1 MNARTLTWTVILL
14 AAAGLL
20 AARATSGEGMG
31 KVYVERTER
40 SFVETTVPP
49 PPGADSEETAQTV
62 WLPASSPEVERY
74 ATAEQK
80 AAEISWTEAEQV
92 PPREYFAARAA
103 DPSQTRI
110 VLDWPRTIGIWVA
123 AFFTLAIFSFLYRD
137 NPFYRLAEAVV
148 VGVSAGYWM
157 VVGFWDVIVPNL
169 LGKLLPLTTKALFL
183 PGLAVDAD
191 AAWWQRAEWA
201 YLVPLALGLML
212 VWRLMPKGGWI
223 SLWPLAFIVGTTAGL
238 RMVGYIEGD
247 FLSQVSSSVIP
258 LAVPVEGASG
268 GVDWMA
274 SFWASLANVLLIA
287 GILACLTYFFFS
299 VEHKGAVGK
308 VARVGIWYLMIT
320 FGAAF
325 GFTVMGR
332 IALLAARLE
341 FLFDDWLWIIDPT
354 DQRSLAAAAAML
366 LGG

>member
-14 AAAGLL
+14 VAAALL
-20 AARATSGEGMG
+20 AWRASSGSGMG
-31 KVYVERTER
+31 KVYVEHVDK

-49 PPGADSEETAQTV
+49 PPGAEAEETAQTV
-62 WLPASSPEVERY
+62 WLPATNPEVERY
-74 ATAEQK
+74 ATPEQK
-80 AAEISWTEAEQV
+80 AAAISWTDTIQVAPRTYFEAEQ
-92 PPREYFAARAA
+92 A
-103 DPSQTRI
+103 DPAQTKI
-110 VLDWPRTIGIWVA
+110 VLDWPRTIGVWIA

-157 VVGFWDVIVPNL
+157 VVGFWDILVPNL
-169 LGKLLPLTTKALFL
+169 LGKLAPNFTKTWFL
-183 PGLAVDAD
+183 PGLNATEV
-191 AAWWQRAEWA
+191 EWA
-201 YLVPLALGLML
+201 YLVPLVFGVML

-247 FLSQVSSSVIP
+247 FLSQVSSSVMP
-258 LAVPVEGASG
+258 LAVPIDGAGG
-268 GVDWMA
+268 GVDWVA
-274 SFWASLANVLLIA
+274 SFWASLKNVLLLV

-299 VEHKGAVGK
+299 VEHKGGVGK

-354 DQRSLAAAAAML
+354 DQRTLAGAVAML
-366 LGG
+366 LG

>member
-1 MNARTLTWTVILL
+1 MNARTLTWTVILIV
-14 AAAGLL
+14 AAALL
-20 AARATSGEGMG
+20 AWRASSGSGMG
-31 KVYVERTER
+31 KVYVERIDK
-40 SFVETTVPP
+40 SFVETTVPA
-49 PPGADSEETAQTV
+49 PPGADETETAQTV

-80 AAEISWTEAEQV
+80 AAAISWTDTLQM
-92 PPREYFAARAA
+92 PPRDYFEAQAA
-103 DPSQTRI
+103 DPAQTKI
-110 VLDWPRTIGIWVA
+110 VLDWSRTIGVWIA
-123 AFFTLAIFSFLYRD
+123 AFFTLAIFSFLYAD

-157 VVGFWDVIVPNL
+157 VVGFWDIIVPNL
-169 LGKLLPLTTKALFL
+169 LGKLAPTFTKTWFL
-183 PGLAVDAD
+183 PGLNATEV
-191 AAWWQRAEWA
+191 EWA
-201 YLVPLALGLML
+201 YLVPLVFGVML

-258 LAVPVEGASG
+258 LAVPVDGAGG

-274 SFWASLANVLLIA
+274 SFWASLKNVLLLV

-299 VEHKGAVGK
+299 VEHKGGVGK

-354 DQRSLAAAAAML
+354 DQRSLAGVAAML
-366 LGG
+366 IG

>member
-14 AAAGLL
+14 AAAALL
-20 AARATSGEGMG
+20 AWRATSGGGMG
-31 KVYVERTER
+31 KVYVERVEK

-49 PPGADSEETAQTV
+49 PPGADAEETAQTV

-80 AAEISWTEAEQV
+80 AAAISWTDTVQM
-92 PPREYFAARAA
+92 PPRDYFAAEA
-103 DPSQTRI
+103 DDPAQTRI

-157 VVGFWDVIVPNL
+157 VVGFWDILVPNL
-169 LGKLLPLTTKALFL
+169 LGKLAPTFTKTFFL
-183 PGLAVDAD
+183 PGLNATGV
-191 AAWWQRAEWA
+191 EWA
-201 YLVPLALGLML
+201 YLVPLVFGVML

-258 LAVPVEGASG
+258 LAVPVEGANG

-274 SFWASLANVLLIA
+274 SFWASLKNVLLLV

-299 VEHKGAVGK
+299 VEHKGGVGK

-354 DQRSLAAAAAML
+354 DQRSLVAAAAML
-366 LGG
+366 VGLG

>member
-1 MNARTLTWTVILL
+1 MNARTLAWTVILIV
-14 AAAGLL
+14 AAALL
-20 AARATSGEGMG
+20 AWRASSGIGMG
-31 KVYVERTER
+31 KIYVERVDK

-49 PPGADSEETAQTV
+49 PPGADETETAQTV
-62 WLPASSPEVERY
+62 WLPAASPEVERY

-80 AAEISWTEAEQV
+80 SAAISWTDTLQV
-92 PPREYFAARAA
+92 PPRDYFEAQAA
-103 DPSQTRI
+103 DPAQTKI
-110 VLDWPRTIGIWVA
+110 VLDWTRTIGVWIA
-123 AFFTLAIFSFLYRD
+123 AFFTLAIFSFLYAD

-157 VVGFWDVIVPNL
+157 VVGFWDILVPNL
-169 LGKLLPLTTKALFL
+169 LGKLAPTFTKTWFL
-183 PGLAVDAD
+183 PGLNATEV
-191 AAWWQRAEWA
+191 EWA
-201 YLVPLALGLML
+201 YLVPLAFGVML

-258 LAVPVEGASG
+258 LAVPVEGAAG

-274 SFWASLANVLLIA
+274 SFWASLKNVLLLV

-299 VEHKGAVGK
+299 VEHKGGVGK

-354 DQRSLAAAAAML
+354 DQRSLVAAAAML
-366 LGG
+366 IG

>member
-1 MNARTLTWTVILL
+1 MNTRTIAWTVILL
-14 AAAGLL
+14 VAAVLL
-20 AARATSGEGMG
+20 AWRASTGIGMG
-31 KVYVERTER
+31 KVYVEQDEL
-40 SFVETTVPP
+40 SFVEVTVPP
-49 PPGADSEETAQTV
+49 PPGADAEETEQTL
-62 WLPASSPEVERY
+62 WLPASSTEVERY
-74 ATAEQK
+74 ATAEEK
-80 AAEISWTEAEQV
+80 AAAISWTETTQV
-92 PPREYFAARAA
+92 PPRDYFEAEAA
-103 DPSQTRI
+103 DPAQTRI
-110 VLDWPRTIGIWVA
+110 VLDWTRTIGIWIA
-123 AFFTLAIFSFLYRD
+123 AFFTLAIFSFLYAD

-157 VVGFWDVIVPNL
+157 VVGFWDIIVPNL
-169 LGKLLPLTTKALFL
+169 LGKLAPTFTKTWFL
-183 PGLAVDAD
+183 PGLNATEV
-191 AAWWQRAEWA
+191 EWA
-201 YLVPLALGLML
+201 YLIPLIFGVML

-258 LAVPVEGASG
+258 LVVPVDGGG
-268 GVDWMA
+268 GVDVMA
-274 SFWASLANVLLIA
+274 SFWASLRNILIVV

-299 VEHKGAVGK
+299 VEHKGGVGK
-308 VARVGIWYLMIT
+308 VARLGIWYLMIT

-354 DQRSLAAAAAML
+354 DQRSLVAAAAL
-366 LGG
+366 LIG

>member
-1 MNARTLTWTVILL
+1 VNIRTVAWTAILL

-20 AARATSGEGMG
+20 AWRAASGDGMG
-31 KVYVERTER
+31 KAYVEHTER
-40 SFVETTVPP
+40 SFVEVTVPP
-49 PPGADSEETAQTV
+49 PPGADPDESPQTM
-62 WLPASSPEVERY
+62 WLPASSPEAERH
-74 ATAEQK
+74 ATPEQR
-80 AAEISWTEAEQV
+80 AVLISWVETEQV
-92 PPREYFAARAA
+92 PPREYFAAQAA
-103 DPSQTRI
+103 DPAQTRI
-110 VLDWPRTIGIWVA
+110 VLDWPRTIGLWVA

-137 NPFYRLAEAVV
+137 NPFYRLAEAIV

-169 LGKLLPLTTKALFL
+169 LGKLMPLTTKAHFL

-191 AAWWQRAEWA
+191 AAWWQRTEWT
-201 YLVPLALGLML
+201 YLVPLAFGVML
-212 VWRLMPKGGWI
+212 VWRLMPRGGWI

-247 FLSQVSSSVIP
+247 FLSQLSSSVIP
-258 LAVPVEGASG
+258 LAVPVESTSG

-274 SFWASLANVLLIA
+274 SFWESLANLLLIV

-308 VARVGIWYLMIT
+308 VARLGIWYLMIT

-341 FLFDDWLWIIDPT
+341 FLFDDWLWIVDPT

-366 LGG
+366 GL